1 MQTLLQDLCC
11 NDLEMITIVVKLIE
25 DTFEILTLA
34 EVIEIQG
41 KTVILEALKR
51 DGGSV
56 NVIRFRFQL
65 GKRRICD

>member
-1 MQTLLQDLCC
+1 
-11 NDLEMITIVVKLIE
+11 MITIVVKLIE

-56 NVIRFRFQL
+56 NVVRFRFQL

>member
-56 NVIRFRFQL
+56 NVVRFRFQL